1 MCPAANEQPHFPVR
15 QDASLLPARIE
26 EDRVPR
32 AVGVPELPIRWQKR
46 IDDRLA
52 AIVEQ

>member
-1 MCPAANEQPHFPVR
+1 MTTPFPGSAGCL
-15 QDASLLPARIE
+15 ASAARIE